1 MQTWRCSINQDNKP
15 VVVVVDGS
23 SYLFR
28 AYYAL
33 PPLTNSKGQ
42 PTGAIL
48 GVINMLKKLVNT
60 YNPNWMVIVFDSK
73 QATNRHELFPQ
84 YKQNRV
90 QMPADLA
97 SQISPLL
104 EIIKALGF
112 SVIQIPGL
120 EADDIIGNLV
130 VKAQNNNIFSIV
142 STGDKDLA
150 QLVNDDVVLINT
162 MTDLLLDHQGVIEKF
177 KIPPSLIVDYLV
189 LTGDQVDNIPGVL
202 NVGPKTAVKWLN
214 KYKSLVELVKHIDEI
229 SGKVGDNLRAAV
241 KDFPL
246 YKQLV
251 TIDTNVKVDV
261 EIKDFVIKNR
271 DEQKLKLLFT
281 ELEMNSW
288 LKEIVQHK
296 HQNKEQD
303 KVPVEHNTM
312 LLEQQ
317 SSTTLLADWINKID
331 LSSVFAIHLQTT
343 SVHPFDAKII
353 GIHLATNQDGCYFSL
368 PDFDTIIKDKETDN
382 YNDLIK
388 LLSFLQNPNKTKI
401 CYDLKFLSR
410 VLNNYAFEVVPPF
423 FDVTLE
429 AYVLNSLIKTGLNL
443 DNIDANQILSLHNN
457 LWPQIC
463 QIPQLEGVLLNIEIP
478 LLMVLKKM
486 EQIGVLINA
495 HKLAKQGIVI
505 NKQIETFEQMAYELA
520 GVKFNLN
527 SPKQLQEIL
536 YDNLGL
542 PILHKT
548 PTGQP
553 STSEQVLQ
561 ELALEFELPTVIL
574 QYRTLSKLQSTYIDK
589 LPKNINEN
597 TGRVHTCYNQ
607 TVTATGRLSSSDPN
621 LQNIPIRTPEGRSI
635 REAFVARRGYKILSA
650 DYSQIELR
658 ILAHLSQ
665 DLGLIKAFEQNL
677 DIHTITASEVFH
689 MDPKHVTKEERRKAK
704 AINFG
709 LIYGMSDFGL
719 AKQLKISRAEATGY
733 INTYFAKFP
742 KVLVFMEETRVF
754 AKNNGFVETMFGRR
768 LYLPEINSNNGLRRK
783 AAQRAAINA
792 PMQGAQADIIKLA
805 MINIDKWIS
814 EEEPEIFML
823 MQIHDELI
831 FEVPSY
837 KIEIARTKITHI
849 MQTAAT
855 LRVALQVDVGYGDNW
870 SEAH

>member
-1 MQTWRCSINQDNKP
+1 MVI
-15 VVVVVDGS
+15 VDGS

-48 GVINMLKKLVNT
+48 GVINMLKKLINT
-60 YNPNWMVIVFDSK
+60 YNPSWMVVVFDSK
-73 QATNRHELFPQ
+73 QATNRHKLFPK

-97 SQISPLL
+97 SQITPLL

-130 VKAQNNNIFSIV
+130 VKAQNSNIFSIV

-162 MTDLLLDHQGVIEKF
+162 MTDLLLDRQGVIEKF

-214 KYKSLVELVKHIDEI
+214 KYKSLAELVKHVDEI

-241 KDFPL
+241 KDLPL

-261 EIKDFVIKNR
+261 DIKDFVIKNR
-271 DEQKLKLLFT
+271 DQQKLKLLFT

-288 LKEIVQHK
+288 LKEIIQHK
-296 HQNKEQD
+296 NQNKEQD
-303 KVPVEHNTM
+303 KVPIETPNAM
-312 LLEQQ
+312 LSEQKF
-317 SSTTLLADWINKID
+317 SPTLLADWINKID

-343 SVHPFDAKII
+343 SIHPFDAKII
-353 GIHLATNQDGCYFSL
+353 GIYLATDQDSCYFSL
-368 PDFDTIIKDKETDN
+368 PDFDTLIKDQD
-382 YNDLIK
+382 NDLIE
-388 LLSFLQNPNKTKI
+388 LLLFLQNPNKTKI
-401 CYDLKFLSR
+401 SYDLKFLSR

-429 AYVLNSLIKTGLNL
+429 AYVLNSLIKTGLKL
-443 DNIDANQILSLHNN
+443 DNIDAKQILSLHNN

-463 QIPQLEGVLLNIEIP
+463 QVPQLKGILLNIEIP

-486 EQIGVLINA
+486 EQIGVLIDA
-495 HKLAKQGIVI
+495 SKLAKQGIMI
-505 NKQIETFEQMAYELA
+505 NKQIEALEQMAYELA

-561 ELALEFELPTVIL
+561 ELALEFELPTIIL

-607 TVTATGRLSSSDPN
+607 TVTATGRLSSSEPN

-635 REAFVARRGYKILSA
+635 REAFIARSGYKILSA

-689 MDPKHVTKEERRKAK
+689 IDPNHVTKDERRKAK

-719 AKQLKISRAEATGY
+719 AKQLKISRTEAAGY

-742 KVLVFMEETRVF
+742 KVLVFMEETRKF
-754 AKNNGFVETMFGRR
+754 AKTHGFVETMFGRR
-768 LYLPEINSNNGLRRK
+768 LYLPEINSSNSLHRK

-792 PMQGAQADIIKLA
+792 PMQGAQADIIKRA
-805 MINIDKWIS
+805 MININRWIS

-837 KIEIARTKITHI
+837 KIDIAKNKIISI
-849 MQTAAT
+849 MQRAADLT
-855 LRVALQVDVGYGDNW
+855 VSLQVDIGYGDNW

>member
-1 MQTWRCSINQDNKP
+1 MQIWRCSINRYNKP

-48 GVINMLKKLVNT
+48 GVINMLKKLVNA
-60 YNPNWMVIVFDSK
+60 YKPSWMVIVFDSK
-73 QATNRHELFPQ
+73 QATSRHALFPQ
-84 YKQNRV
+84 YKQNRM

-97 SQISPLL
+97 SQIPPLL
-104 EIIKALGF
+104 EIITALGF

-130 VKAQNNNIFSIV
+130 VKAQDNNIFSIV

-162 MTDLLLDHQGVIEKF
+162 MTDTLLDCQGVIEKF
-177 KIPPSLIVDYLV
+177 GIPPSLIVDYLV

-214 KYKSLVELVKHIDEI
+214 KYKNLAELVKHIDEI

-261 EIKDFVIKNR
+261 DIKDFVIKNR
-271 DEQKLKLLFT
+271 DQQKLKLLFT

-288 LKEIVQHK
+288 LKEIVQYK

-303 KVPVEHNTM
+303 KASIEHETVP
-312 LLEQQ
+312 LEQQ
-317 SSTTLLADWINKID
+317 TSATLLADWVNKIGV
-331 LSSVFAIHLQTT
+331 SSVFAIHLQTT

-353 GIHLATNQDGCYFSL
+353 GIHLATNQDSCYFSL
-368 PDFDTIIKDKETDN
+368 PDFETLIKDKN
-382 YNDLIK
+382 NDLIK
-388 LLSFLQNPNKTKI
+388 LLSFLQDPNKTKI
-401 CYDLKFLSR
+401 SYDLKFLSR
-410 VLNNYAFEVVPPF
+410 VLNNYAFEVVAPF

-463 QIPQLEGVLLNIEIP
+463 QISQLEGVLLNIEIP

-486 EQIGVLINA
+486 EQIGVLVDA
-495 HKLAKQGIVI
+495 DKLAKQGIVI

-542 PILHKT
+542 PVLQKT

-589 LPKNINEN
+589 LPKNINEH

-607 TVTATGRLSSSDPN
+607 TVTATGRLSSSEPN

-635 REAFVARRGYKILSA
+635 REAFVARSGYKILSA

-689 MDPKHVTKEERRKAK
+689 IDLNRVSKEDRRKAK

-719 AKQLKISRAEATGY
+719 AKQLKISRIEAAGY

-742 KVLVFMEETRVF
+742 KVLVFMEATRVF
-754 AKNNGFVETMFGRR
+754 AKANGFVETMFGRR

-849 MQTAAT
+849 MQTAAI
-855 LRVALQVDVGYGDNW
+855 LRVALQVDIGCGDNW